1 MVKKHNDWSSFLE
14 GNPNIKR
21 NYTMNL
27 SRLLLFY
34 SLFLSLII
42 ACDNKTQSTTNST
55 TENKIKDS
63 LIIDT
68 LSSFSNAL
76 EMPEQAVIVEEHF
89 LTRANGYLFAGKIDH
104 KYAIE
109 VALRSTKVPSEN
121 CQSLSG
127 SYSYTPSKRSISLD
141 GRICLDQQKIYLQHL
156 DEEGLDEYFE
166 GSFSSNTDHIQG
178 VWKKNKKEK
187 SLDFELYKVMDQDN
201 TALFIAALSS
211 ILSDDAEAPSAEDI
225 GFDEQGIYIQSLAG
239 PHLDYDF
246 SPGNFSASS
255 YYNSTMRNSDYKT
268 GAYLTK
274 LSMKDAY
281 VAVAFYEHHNEYYE
295 GGKEAETEPEIS
307 TEMEYSVWMYQ
318 NGKIVDIFVS
328 NKSEAKP
335 PVYVILK
342 EGTLLF
348 VDQVSQK
355 NQAL

>member
-1 MVKKHNDWSSFLE
+1 MISFRS
-14 GNPNIKR
+14 I
-21 NYTMNL
+21 
-27 SRLLLFY
+27 LFY
-34 SLFLSLII
+34 GLILNLII
-42 ACDNKTQSTTNST
+42 ACDRKNQNTPVST
-55 TENKIKDS
+55 TENKLQDTVTV
-63 LIIDT
+63 DT
-68 LSSFSNAL
+68 LSSFSNSL
-76 EMPEQAVIVEEHF
+76 EMPTQAIVLEERF
-89 LTRANGYLFAGKIDH
+89 LTRAIGYLFAGKIDN

-109 VALRSTKVPSEN
+109 MILSPTKVPSEN

-127 SYSYTPSKRSISLD
+127 SYSYTPSKRSISLN

-166 GSFSSNTDHIQG
+166 GSFFSNTDRIQG
-178 VWKKNKKEK
+178 IWKKNKKEK
-187 SLDFELYKVMDQDN
+187 SLHFELYKVMDQDN

-225 GFDEQGIYIQSLAG
+225 GFDEQGVYIQSLAG

-328 NKSEAKP
+328 NESEAKP

-342 EGTLLF
+342 EGTLVF

-355 NQAL
+355 DQAL